1 MRKDF
6 LFLVVLLF
14 AVVIYSTAQKSVA
27 LHSNG
32 TTTIFG
38 GNTPLTEA
46 YDAAVTGD
54 TLYVSGGNFV
64 APTTIDKGLVIIG
77 AGYDID
83 STAVTGRTYIYSST
97 INSGRIIIGSNAS
110 NLYMEG
116 MEFQGGLAK
125 TDPDVTGFTL
135 IRLKIAD
142 LSFTNTGAIPT
153 NASIIQC
160 YVAGSFYI
168 QGVTNSIISSCVLR
182 DRILNSDTNVFKN
195 NVMTVSNGFGTL
207 ANCDA
212 NVFMN
217 NVFTSNNLV
226 SDGNCSFNNFQYN
239 VFTQSSPNLET
250 GATDLNNYKGI
261 DMATVF
267 VDLAGLDFHLLPDA
281 STTYLGDDGTEVG
294 LYGGPSPF
302 KEGAVPVNPHISKKS
317 IQTTSDSNG
326 FLNISFTVEAQ
337 QN

>member
-1 MRKDF
+1 MKKEF
-6 LFLVVLLF
+6 LLSITLLF
-14 AVVIYSTAQKSVA
+14 VVVYSTAQKSVA

-38 GNTPLTEA
+38 GDTPLTAA
-46 YDAAVTGD
+46 YDAAITGD

-64 APTTIDKGLVIIG
+64 APTTIDKGLIIIG

-97 INSGRIIIGSNAS
+97 INAGRIIIGSNAS
-110 NLYMEG
+110 NLYIEG

-125 TDPDVTGFTL
+125 SDPDITGFTL

-142 LSFTNTGAIPT
+142 LSFINTGTIPT

-160 YVAGSFYI
+160 EIPGNFNI
-168 QGVTNSIISSCVLR
+168 QGVTNSIISSCILR
-182 DRILNSDTNVFKN
+182 NRIFNSDTNVFKN
-195 NVMTVSNGFGTL
+195 NVITVNNGFGTL
-207 ANCDA
+207 SNCTANI
-212 NVFMN
+212 FMN
-217 NVFTSNNLV
+217 NIFTSNNLV
-226 SDGNCSFNNFQYN
+226 SDGGCSYNNFQYN
-239 VFTQSSPNLET
+239 IFAQSNPSLQS
-250 GATDLNNYKGI
+250 GATDLNNYKGV

-267 VDLAGLDFHLLPDA
+267 VDLAGSNFHLLSEA
-281 STTYLGDDGTEVG
+281 STIYLGDDGTEVG
-294 LYGGPSPF
+294 LYGGPLPF
-302 KEGAVPVNPHISKKS
+302 KEGAVPINPHISQKS
-317 IQTTSDSNG
+317 IQTTTDSNG